1 MSTLQRLW
9 GEQRQVLALALP
21 MLLSNLTVPLLGL
34 VDTWVIGHLDSPSL
48 LGGVAIGATLIN
60 LTWWVLG
67 FLRMSTTGL
76 TAQALGA
83 GDEHE
88 MRLLLGRGLLLA
100 CLLAALLLIGK
111 TPLVAV
117 ALGLSGAS
125 AEVQHYAA
133 EYLTIR
139 LWGAPAALCNLVVLG
154 WLLGRHY
161 ARGPM
166 WLLIAGNVFNIV
178 LDLLLVQGLGWQ
190 VKGVAIA
197 SLLADY
203 ATLSLGIWLVH
214 RLVPL
219 PVLWRCWRSGLM
231 VLAPYRR
238 LIALNRDIFIRALCL
253 QLCFAFMAFQGARLG
268 DVVVAAN
275 AILLNFLMLLSYG
288 LDGFAYAAEAMVGR
302 AVGARSRYGLRVAL
316 RDALGWAL
324 VVALMATL
332 LFAIG
337 GEWMVTSMTSMDTVV
352 REACRYL
359 PWLVAMPLL
368 SVWCYL
374 FDGVFIGAT
383 RVREM
388 RDTMLMAVLLGY
400 LPVWWWWQG
409 AGNGALWGALAALM
423 VGRGLGQGIWLYR
436 LWHSRIL
443 VD

>member
-1 MSTLQRLW
+1 MTLRGMW
-9 GEQRQVLALALP
+9 GSQRQVLALALP

-34 VDTWVIGHLDSPSL
+34 VDTWVIGHLDSPTL
-48 LGGVAIGATLIN
+48 LGGVAVGATLIN

-83 GDEHE
+83 DDGQE
-88 MRLLLGRGLLLA
+88 MELLLGRGLLMA
-100 CLLAALLLIGK
+100 CLLALVLLLGK
-111 TPLVAV
+111 APLVSL
-117 ALGLSGAS
+117 ALGHSGAS
-125 AEVQHYAA
+125 AQVQHYAS
-133 EYLTIR
+133 EYLAIR
-139 LWGAPAALCNLVVLG
+139 LCGAPAALSNLVVLG
-154 WLLGRHY
+154 WLLGRHDTK
-161 ARGPM
+161 GPM
-166 WLLIAGNVFNIV
+166 WLLIAGNALNIV
-178 LDLLLVQGLGWQ
+178 LDLLLVQGLGWR
-190 VKGVAIA
+190 VAGVATA

-203 ATLSLGIWLVH
+203 AMLLLGLWLVH
-214 RLVPL
+214 RQVPL
-219 PVLWRCWRSGLM
+219 PQLGQRWRTGLFA
-231 VLAPYRR
+231 LAPYRR
-238 LIALNRDIFIRALCL
+238 LLALNRDIFIRALCL
-253 QLCFAFMAFQGARLG
+253 QCCFAFMTFQGARLG
-268 DVVVAAN
+268 DLVVAAN
-275 AILLNFLMLLSYG
+275 AVLLNFLMLLSYG

-302 AVGARSRYGLRVAL
+302 AVGARRRDWLWVAL
-316 RDALGWAL
+316 RDAFAWAL
-324 VVALMATL
+324 AIALLATL
-332 LFAIG
+332 LFAVG
-337 GEWMVTSMTSMDTVV
+337 GEWLVASMTTIEAVV
-352 REACRYL
+352 EEARRYL

-388 RDTMLMAVLLGY
+388 RDTMLLAVVLGY